1 MSFSFDRKLRYV
13 KERCINAYW
22 MLREG
27 KFKLILHSIVVE
39 MHHRRDSLQTWLKR
53 SKVLD
58 DSVVP
63 FSSYTDRR
71 KVVPPSYRPT
81 VSRAPADVVVQVDGD
96 IIANELQAILSRL
109 KVREGKS

>member
-1 MSFSFDRKLRYV
+1 MSSSVARKFRYV
-13 KERCINAYW
+13 KERCVNAYW

-27 KFKLILHSIVVE
+27 KFKLILQSILAE
-39 MHHRRDSLQTWLKR
+39 LHHRKESLHTWLKR

-71 KVVPPSYRPT
+71 KVLPPSYRPT
-81 VSRAPADVVVQVDGD
+81 VSRPPVNVDMQVDREK
-96 IIANELQAILSRL
+96 ISNELQSIVSRL